1 METKINSEENT
12 GGSMAM
18 LSFYF
23 LYGEPG
29 LRLSGRNIETTD
41 NSQVDNNK

>member
-29 LRLSGRNIETTD
+29 AVVLIAIVRAIKR
-41 NSQVDNNK
+41 